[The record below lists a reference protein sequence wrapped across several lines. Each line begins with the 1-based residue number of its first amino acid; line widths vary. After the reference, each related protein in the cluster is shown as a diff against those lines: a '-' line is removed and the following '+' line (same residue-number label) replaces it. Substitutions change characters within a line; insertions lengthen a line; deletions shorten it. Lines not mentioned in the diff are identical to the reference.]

1 MSHSCSRNTIHLV
14 FSTKDR
20 AKTITPQLQPKLYAF
35 IVGICK
41 NENIYVLAIG
51 GAQDH
56 IHILLQLPPTVSL
69 AKLTLLIKSNSSRW
83 LRQTMRAFA
92 WQHGYAAFSVSASL
106 LPAVER
112 YIQNQETHHRKMSF
126 EIEFLAF
133 LRKHRV
139 TYDPKFVLW

>member
-56 IHILLQLPPTVSL
+56 IRILLQLPPTVSL

-83 LRQTMRAFA
+83 LRQPSLGNTATL
-92 WQHGYAAFSVSASL
+92 HSA
-106 LPAVER
+106 
-112 YIQNQETHHRKMSF
+112 
-126 EIEFLAF
+126 
-133 LRKHRV
+133 
-139 TYDPKFVLW
+139 